1 MPKYTLNEPPAQE
14 FVDLFRMEKD
24 HNNESR
30 NRNGQMG
37 AMPLQSIS
45 TMSQTLQVPNLR
57 KNLKFLEENIE
68 IKKLELEILEDLVL
82 VQRWADYS
90 QKYGIGYKMTNGDYG
105 VLFND

>member
-1 MPKYTLNEPPAQE
+1 
-14 FVDLFRMEKD
+14 
-24 HNNESR
+24 
-30 NRNGQMG
+30 MG